1 MERDCPTN
9 QPTELITLSTMN
21 TSILSKLATAALS
34 LGAITLLAPSAMAG
48 SLVPTQEGEV
58 NVGLGL
64 VDPAQAV
71 SLNGFTIT
79 SLSSADL
86 GRSDNITRSRLF
98 VDETSTANYYSDD
111 YQFDAKDVGT
121 NGQGLWFRASDPE
134 EKGQLETGL
143 FRVDFAQAVAS
154 LKVDF
159 FDVEFGYETGILS
172 YVMGDGTVVN
182 ARDYIGYSEIQYDA
196 NGVSIDG
203 QFHSRTYSNVKSII
217 MKIGE
222 DVQTAGADGK
232 QLTGDGVLFRLTSLG
247 DTPAASVPEPGMVL
261 GLSGLA
267 FAAMFKGG
275 KKRAI

>member
-9 QPTELITLSTMN
+9 QPTELSTLSTMN
-21 TSILSKLATAALS
+21 TSIVSKLTAAALS

-48 SLVPTQEGEV
+48 SLVPNKEGEV

-64 VDPAQAV
+64 VDPAQSASV
-71 SLNGFTIT
+71 KGFSIT

-98 VDETSTANYYSDD
+98 VDETSTANYYSEG

-143 FRVDFAQAVAS
+143 FKVDFAQAVAS
-154 LKVDF
+154 LTVDF
-159 FDVEFGYETGILS
+159 FDVEFSGKTGILS
-172 YVMGDGTVVN
+172 YVRGDGTVVN
-182 ARDYIGYSEIQYDA
+182 ANDMIGWREIQYDA
-196 NGVSIDG
+196 RGASVDG
-203 QFHSRTYSNVKSII
+203 QLHQRIYSDVKSII
-217 MKIGE
+217 LKIGD
-222 DVQTAGADGK
+222 DVQTMGANGK
-232 QLTGDGVLFRLTSLG
+232 ELTGDGVLFRLTAQGMPSA
-247 DTPAASVPEPGMVL
+247 DVPEPGMVL

-267 FAAMFKGG
+267 FAAMLKGG